1 MKLFIIVVITTV
13 INFIIHYALH
23 IKSNTEEGLEQL
35 YLKVLKIEEI
45 EERLNEIEN
54 NIMTEM
60 ACLAAKIDNDIKNIK
75 YESSTEK
82 TDKPKELL
90 VDQLIKENERL
101 KEENSKLKQSSLRIY
116 QKYLKLIY
124 PHRFGSDVSN
134 FEW

>member
-60 ACLAAKIDNDIKNIK
+60 ACLAAKIDNDIEDIK
-75 YESSTEK
+75 YEQYKKK
-82 TDKPKELL
+82 TDKSKELL
-90 VDQLIKENERL
+90 VDQLIKENEHL

-124 PHRFGSDVSN
+124 PHRFNSDISN
-134 FEW
+134 LEW